1 MRKLTAI
8 ALGGA
13 LFLASSGTI
22 AGGCLQGTWTYYDD
36 DGNFVGYH
44 REQELHPGLH
54 LADLRVDIPAFFPKP
69 GASRAFSRV
78 VPALR
83 R

>member
-36 DGNFVGYH
+36 DGGFVGY
-44 REQELHPGLH
+44 ETVGCGDADGLVGE
-54 LADLRVDIPAFFPKP
+54 RSQNKSFTQ
-69 GASRAFSRV
+69 GCAS
-78 VPALR
+78 PI
-83 R
+83 